1 MNYWLVTK
9 IWPVL
14 LSMLWVIL
22 LKMFVWFTELVSFL
36 VFMSNLLNILVD
48 HMISVNIPSLKA
60 EILAG
65 TYICIPCIWVDF
77 TKTNTHKIF
86 FLWSI
91 CKILFH
97 SFLLL
102 FHALQWRISLA
113 WEESNSK
120 KANEFYNYI
129 FIQKTLSGS
138 TKWYSYKTKEFQQQC
153 QLHHWYPYL
162 QPKSI

>member
-1 MNYWLVTK
+1 MTQ
-9 IWPVL
+9 I
-14 LSMLWVIL
+14 LWVIL

-153 QLHHWYPYL
+153 QLHHWYHYL